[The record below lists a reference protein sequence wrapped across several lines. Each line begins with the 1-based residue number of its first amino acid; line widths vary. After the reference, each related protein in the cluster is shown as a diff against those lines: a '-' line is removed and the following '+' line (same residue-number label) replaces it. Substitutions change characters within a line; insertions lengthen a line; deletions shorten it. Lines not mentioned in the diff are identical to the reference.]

1 MRLQPVYHRRLVF
14 ITLPLARRFEA
25 FGAELTRRCSREF
38 LEIGGGIAA
47 FTTPASPLT
56 HAAGLGM
63 NGPVRDDDLD
73 RLEQWYRERSSPTA
87 IEVCPLADAAFL
99 QLLGR
104 RGFVI
109 TETSNFLVRRLHA
122 LEDAPAAAVE
132 VTEITDVPMWTR
144 LLAQGFFEHD
154 PLPGELEIGAD
165 LLRAEGMRAF
175 IAMLDEQPAAGGAL
189 AIIDRIACLC
199 ADATLP
205 PFRGRGAQLALIRQR
220 LREAIHAECEF
231 AIAETAPA
239 TISQRNYQRCGFEVA
254 WTKLTFVSPARSY

>member
-1 MRLQPVYHRRLVF
+1 MVF
-14 ITLPLARRFEA
+14 ITVPLARRFEA
-25 FGAELTRRCSREF
+25 FGAELTRRCAREF
-38 LEIGGGIAA
+38 LKIGGGIAA
-47 FTTPASPLT
+47 FTTAGSPLT

-63 NGPVRDDDLD
+63 NGPVSDDDLD
-73 RLEQWYRERSSPTA
+73 RLEQWYRARSSPAA

-99 QLLGR
+99 QSLGR

-109 TETSNFLVRRLHA
+109 TDTSNFLVRRLHA
-122 LEDAPAAAVE
+122 PDEAPAAGIE
-132 VTEITDVPMWTR
+132 VAETTDVELWAH

-175 IAMLDEQPAAGGAL
+175 IAMLDDQPAAGGAL

-199 ADATLP
+199 ADAALP
-205 PFRGRGAQLALIRQR
+205 NFRGRGAQLALIRQR
-220 LREAIHAECEF
+220 LKEALQAGSEF

-254 WTKLTFVSPARSY
+254 WTKLTFTLPAP